1 MDTPIYHLGFALQG
15 IIPCLS
21 FAVHSTTPATGS
33 LQDLVGLDQA
43 FVELLTWTFAKNE
56 CGLEF
61 FAAIPPTSSDVPWD
75 TVMFHSVQAAAASAP
90 HGEFPAVHPDLRFL
104 KHRCSTVTHGKAQKG
119 KLVPCTGDRVSA
131 LLDYS
136 WRICL
141 SKEVLRAP

>member
-1 MDTPIYHLGFALQG
+1 MDTPTYHLGFALQG

-56 CGLEF
+56 CGLVF
-61 FAAIPPTSSDVPWD
+61 FTAIVPTSSDVPWD

-90 HGEFPAVHPDLRFL
+90 HGEFPAVHLDPRFL
-104 KHRCSTVTHGKAQKG
+104 KHR
-119 KLVPCTGDRVSA
+119 
-131 LLDYS
+131 
-136 WRICL
+136 
-141 SKEVLRAP
+141 